1 LKSGIA
7 YLGDGRFLIAPG
19 FPRTNGV
26 VHGDMVEVAAGEIY
40 AANAVRVNDELL
52 IAAGFPKLA
61 GTLATLH
68 YRVRSLDMSEFAKM
82 DGGLSCLS
90 LRF

>member
-1 LKSGIA
+1 
-7 YLGDGRFLIAPG
+7 
-19 FPRTNGV
+19 
-26 VHGDMVEVAAGEIY
+26 VAA
-40 AANAVRVNDELL
+40 ALD
-52 IAAGFPKLA
+52 KLR
-61 GTLATLH
+61 